1 MFRDKD
7 KIRLCQILEFTR
19 FTGLQNSVTELK
31 SFFCQMRKILVILL
45 VKVCGGKFFKF
56 LLNKFKVC
64 NWNFRVW
71 KFEDFFAFQILH
83 EINCEKKAGEFPN
96 LRLSRVE
103 DFRQIE
109 VLEKSN
115 K

>member
-1 MFRDKD
+1 M
-7 KIRLCQILEFTR
+7 
-19 FTGLQNSVTELK
+19 
-31 SFFCQMRKILVILL
+31 
-45 VKVCGGKFFKF
+45 
-56 LLNKFKVC
+56 
-64 NWNFRVW
+64 W